1 MAKFT
6 VTVSAALMAA
16 TIAGLSGCGEKSKPK
31 PPAPPPLPLTVGGS
45 VTGLASSTLIL
56 QLNGENDLTISA
68 DGKFKFPNLMKKGS
82 TYAVAVKT
90 QPTLPVRQTCTVSQ
104 NSGKITKA
112 VNNVFVVCTTDSF
125 AVGGKVSG
133 LARKSKG
140 LVLEL
145 NGKSEVEVTKN
156 GNFVFP
162 DIRLPD
168 GSDYKVAIK
177 STPAKQNCGV
187 KAVATATDS
196 DTINIVTVTCSRK
209 YKR

>member
-6 VTVSAALMAA
+6 LTVSAVLIAA
-16 TIAGLSGCGEKSKPK
+16 TIVGLSGCGEESKPK
-31 PPAPPPLPLTVGGS
+31 PPAPPPAPLTVGGS

-56 QLNGENDLTISA
+56 QLNGENDLTIAA
-68 DGKFKFPNLMKKGS
+68 DGEFKFPKTLKKGNS
-82 TYAVAVKT
+82 YSVAVKT
-90 QPTLPVRQTCTVSQ
+90 QPTLPVRQTCAVSQ

-145 NGKSEVEVTKN
+145 NGGNEVEITKN
-156 GNFVFP
+156 GNFIFP
-162 DIRLPD
+162 NVRLPD

-177 STPAKQNCGV
+177 SAPAKQNCGV

-209 YKR
+209 FSR